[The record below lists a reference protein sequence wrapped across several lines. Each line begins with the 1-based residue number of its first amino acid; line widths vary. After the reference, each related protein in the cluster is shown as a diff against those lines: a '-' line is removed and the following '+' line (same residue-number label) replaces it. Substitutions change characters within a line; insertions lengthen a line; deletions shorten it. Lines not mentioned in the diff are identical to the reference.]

1 MSRSDWQ
8 LEIKSLDF
16 QEASLIDSALR
27 SFSHSISFRRTEN
40 MNDISAA
47 PQRKVIFPATAPV
60 SRFVEKAAI
69 RYRLMGTKYTFEIAR
84 YDEYSR
90 GLVPAFP
97 GQNPP
102 TLVGPI
108 LEMPSTS
115 WGASVFDPNWDNLLG
130 EHANLPVGHSA
141 RYNPNLDTFFPPYF
155 PPREQ
160 SGTAEKHVGFW
171 NFVSLVQQA
180 AELLS
185 PPRPHP
191 PPTPEEGISK
201 TSPSPKKPASPGGK
215 KGKTTSNNSSP
226 TIDAKGL
233 TGMIDADLG
242 TLF

>member
-1 MSRSDWQ
+1 
-8 LEIKSLDF
+8 
-16 QEASLIDSALR
+16 
-27 SFSHSISFRRTEN
+27 

-47 PQRKVIFPATAPV
+47 PQRKVIFPVTAPV
-60 SRFVEKAAI
+60 SRFVEKTAI

-90 GLVPAFP
+90 TLVPAFT

-102 TLVGPI
+102 THVGSI
-108 LEMPSTS
+108 SEKPSTS

-130 EHANLPVGHSA
+130 QHANLLVGHSA
-141 RYNPNLDTFFPPYF
+141 RYSPNLDTFFPPYF
-155 PPREQ
+155 TPQKQ
-160 SGTAEKHVGFW
+160 SSSGEKHTGFW

-185 PPRPHP
+185 PARPLSP
-191 PPTPEEGISK
+191 PAPKADSK
-201 TSPSPKKPASPGGK
+201 LSPSPKKPASPGDK
-215 KGKTTSNNSSP
+215 KGKTTSNSSSP